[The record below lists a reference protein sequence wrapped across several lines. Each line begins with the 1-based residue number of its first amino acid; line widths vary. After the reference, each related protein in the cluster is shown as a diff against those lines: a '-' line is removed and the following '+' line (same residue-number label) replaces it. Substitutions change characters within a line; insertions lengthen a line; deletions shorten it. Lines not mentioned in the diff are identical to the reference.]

1 MSEIPKNI
9 YQRLVA
15 HFGNQ
20 ENTAKALLVKQPSVS
35 NWVNE
40 KKTMSER
47 TALRAEKVTNGLFKA
62 IELCPALAEFN
73 SLSA

>member
-1 MSEIPKNI
+1 MSEIPNNI
-9 YQRLVA
+9 YQRLVN

-20 ENTAKALLVKQPSVS
+20 ESTAKALLVKQPSVS

-47 TALRAEKVTNGLFKA
+47 TALRAEKVTHGQFKA
-62 IELCPALAEFN
+62 IDLCPALAEFN
-73 SLSA
+73 SLRA